1 MNIIKTL
8 TKQKELG
15 KTIILVDGNIIS
27 EDKIIQANM
36 KEYLA
41 GLKDGTIEPSTS
53 LTEYSSQNEAEYLT
67 VDDLISYIKDEK

>member
-1 MNIIKTL
+1 
-8 TKQKELG
+8 
-15 KTIILVDGNIIS
+15 
-27 EDKIIQANM
+27 M

-53 LTEYSSQNEAEYLT
+53 LTEYSSQNEAEYLI